1 MKKLPVIL
9 MFILLGF
16 VGCTPEPPLHL
27 YDEAAVVCAAI
38 LQEKH
43 PMPRI
48 PRYRTMSF
56 TAPTSRDV
64 IIGASG
70 IC

>member
-27 YDEAAVVCAAI
+27 YDEAAVYV
-38 LQEKH
+38 
-43 PMPRI
+43 P
-48 PRYRTMSF
+48 
-56 TAPTSRDV
+56 
-64 IIGASG
+64 
-70 IC
+70 

>member
-27 YDEAAVVCAAI
+27 YDEAAVNFD
-38 LQEKH
+38 
-43 PMPRI
+43 MP
-48 PRYRTMSF
+48 
-56 TAPTSRDV
+56 V
-64 IIGASG
+64 IDLSLEVYWDYEIAFGV
-70 IC
+70 